1 MRVPLVRNLRTV
13 GTRVSIDRAP
23 RRQKYPNCLVR
34 EALCRELPVPASL
47 GGGLERDL
55 SPRSAPAL
63 PPRAPRSLYVPVI
76 DRGSGLIGHGSGL
89 IGRGSELIDGRDL
102 LGGHD
107 LIGRSHLV

>member
-1 MRVPLVRNLRTV
+1 M
-13 GTRVSIDRAP
+13 GA
-23 RRQKYPNCLVR
+23 RRQKYPSCLVR

-89 IGRGSELIDGRDL
+89 IGRGSGLIGRGSELIGGRDL